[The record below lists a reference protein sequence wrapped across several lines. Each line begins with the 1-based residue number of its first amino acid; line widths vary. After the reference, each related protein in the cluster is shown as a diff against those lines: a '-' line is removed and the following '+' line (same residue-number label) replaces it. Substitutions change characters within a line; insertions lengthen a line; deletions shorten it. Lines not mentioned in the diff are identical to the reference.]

1 MLPPVRCLSYLFQST
16 HPQGVRRRGCDK
28 SYETCKF
35 QSTHPQGV
43 RLRQDHRLPIGK
55 GFNPRTR
62 RGCDQPRAG
71 NCLPYVVSIHAPAG
85 GATMCRVSSR
95 VTRSFNPRTR
105 RGCDEALC
113 LPPAQCHCFNPRTR
127 RGCDTFASMISTQKE
142 VSIHAPAGGAT
153 PYPAERE
160 EYIQFQ
166 STHPQGVR
174 PAGRRTRNRLGAFQ
188 STHPQGVR
196 LTGKHGY

>member
-1 MLPPVRCLSYLFQST
+1 MFQST
-16 HPQGVRRRGCDK
+16 HPQGVRRMSHVAIHDFILVSIHAPAGGATRKRCQHGNDSK
-28 SYETCKF
+28 FQSTHPQGVRQFDAESLAELQQF

-105 RGCDEALC
+105 RGCDEADGC
-113 LPPAQCHCFNPRTR
+113 LH
-127 RGCDTFASMISTQKE
+127 
-142 VSIHAPAGGAT
+142 
-153 PYPAERE
+153 
-160 EYIQFQ
+160 
-166 STHPQGVR
+166 
-174 PAGRRTRNRLGAFQ
+174 
-188 STHPQGVR
+188 
-196 LTGKHGY
+196 